1 MYEVKHTAAWK
12 FGVARIVLGLL
23 VACVAGSAQTTLQIA
38 PSTNNVV
45 YLGNTIGTPITGV
58 PLTQTNSNI
67 GTLVAE
73 TAPPYNWTFVSG
85 DLDGLTLLPQ
95 TTAYASAAIS
105 GIPAKLGTFTF
116 TLQVSDSG
124 TPAQTASQ
132 TYAINVILPPPLTSA
147 GPFPGGE
154 VGQPY
159 PTDITIIGGVPPYT
173 WSYAPG
179 SAPLPNGLQLV
190 ANPGQSIQPITGTPT
205 QAGTTTVGLQVTDS
219 NPNGPQSL
227 TLIVPLSVAYA
238 SVQTPPA
245 EGPSSLANTPQAI
258 ASGPDGAL
266 WFTSGAATGPL
277 DNSGAEL
284 YTIGRVTTNF
294 AFTTPSYALPDVV
307 SFGNLAPQQAFYM
320 VTGKDGNL
328 WYTSSDS
335 LGAISR
341 TGSVVTSVT
350 LPNPTANGETIV
362 VTPHQIAAGSDNSIW
377 FTGQGFGQTTF
388 ATYGFI
394 GRIDLSD
401 PNHAVQQFLIQQN
414 PGTAPEGIV
423 QGDDGAI
430 WFTDVGVDANGLQ
443 MALIGRMV
451 WDPVHKTA
459 KLSPPPACNANTP
472 ANLTLE
478 CPVPGT
484 TGYSNSSVSIASAPT
499 IALGPNHTLW
509 FTDNNSN
516 QIASITEDAQT
527 VHLYSVPTP
536 GQGINPGLSAI
547 TLGPDGAMWFT
558 ENSSVPGV
566 GRITTNGLITEFPN
580 PNSSNTSQSITAG
593 ADGALWFLDGFDVGR
608 IVPPLAF
615 ACFYATSAETGLQY
629 SSSCPVIA
637 GTGPYT
643 YSVTGAL
650 PPGVTLSAATGALVG
665 NAQATGQYQF
675 TITAKD
681 SGSPQETA
689 SQLVTITVAP
699 RPPLVLTC
707 NAPATGQVG
716 VAYSATCAASGGIA
730 PYTFVLSAGAL
741 PPGVSFN
748 TATGALSGTP
758 APNTYGTYSV
768 TVQATDAG
776 VPAFV
781 SQQVIT
787 IAVSPAPLTLSCN
800 LAGQAEVNVPYSRHC
815 VANGGVIPYN
825 FSIAGTGT
833 LPDGLSIDS
842 VAGTVSGTPFTA
854 ATFAFSVQV
863 SDSGTSAQNALKQI
877 VTNPYSITVL
887 PAQLGLTCDFSRPGV
902 VGSPYS
908 TTCVAANGTQPYTFS
923 LAAGSTLP
931 AGLSVNP
938 TTGVISGRPTT
949 AGSANFTLQVQDTST
964 PTLTAKQIVRFR
976 VASAV
981 LVITTTTLPN
991 GNVALPYSGNPLA
1004 EGGTGPYH
1012 WTLSSGSLP
1021 AGLGLNAGTGAVTGK
1036 PTLAGAYSFTLQVSD
1051 SSGTPATAVQ
1061 AFSGTIG
1068 GPVAPD
1074 FAEFALPTAS
1084 GVNGIV
1090 TGPDGALWFTTADQA
1105 AGNLIGRITSAG
1117 AITTLASPN
1126 ALSNNPKANGIAVGP
1141 DGNLWFSETDANSVG
1156 TVSPDGSTLVDFPL
1170 TESSPQQ
1177 IAAGADGNLWAT
1189 AFGSS
1194 AVIQVNPDGT
1204 AASPLSTP
1212 TAGSGPTG
1220 MVLGPDG
1227 ALWFTEQTAGAIGR
1241 VLPGGQPTEYS
1252 LGQGTHQP
1260 TSIAVGPDGA
1270 LWFTDTGA
1278 NSIGRIAVDGTITET
1293 VITTPGSGP
1302 QGIIAGADGAL
1313 YFTELTANQIG
1324 RITTDGQI
1332 TEFAAPTAASG
1343 LQGIALGPDG
1353 NLWFGE
1359 NSANKIGRFMFVS
1372 QEQITC
1378 TFPSSGIPVNSS
1390 YSASCA
1396 AALGTGPY
1404 TYSIVQGALP
1414 PGVTLSS
1421 STGAITG
1428 TVTLAGT
1435 YSYTVQALDSSA
1447 PAQVVIQQA
1456 PSFTVLPAPE
1466 ALTCTI
1472 PSTGVVATAYAG
1484 STCAPTGGTP
1494 PYAFAISTGTLPPGL
1509 ALDPALGA
1517 ITGTP
1522 TAPGTYGF
1530 TIQIT
1535 DAGSPA
1541 QVVTQSASISVQFGI
1556 VTGTGSPLFTVLGL
1570 PASQLDFSNITN
1582 LNLQLNQV
1590 SPTDLSGSVTLSF
1603 QAYANDAPSIITTN
1617 GYIDPALQF
1626 VDSSAK
1632 PLGLIYKFTIPAGS
1646 KTVGLPNIDPGSVA
1660 GTITASITFTGT
1672 TQPLGSIV
1680 IPQLAPVIE
1689 PGSVQITNVTSSGF
1703 DVELIATSDIRTL
1716 TFANFTFTPSQG
1728 STIQG
1733 FTAFQFDISQ
1743 ATADWFASPAGLSF
1757 GGNLSL
1763 TFPFTLTGPVTG
1775 IQSVT
1780 VVLDDGFGKSVPV
1793 TGNR

>member
-1 MYEVKHTAAWK
+1 MYKVKHTADWK
-12 FGVARIVLGLL
+12 VGVARILLGLL

-45 YLGNTIGTPITGV
+45 YLGNMIGTPITGV

-67 GTLVAE
+67 GSLVSD
-73 TAPPYNWTFVSG
+73 TTFPYNWTLVSG

-95 TTAYASAAIS
+95 TTAAGSLAVS
-105 GIPAKLGTFTF
+105 GTPAKLGTFTF
-116 TLQVSDSG
+116 TLQVTDGG
-124 TPAQTASQ
+124 TPTQTASQ
-132 TYAINVILPPPLTSA
+132 TYTINVILPPALTSA

-159 PTDITIIGGVPPYT
+159 PTGITITGGVPPYT

-205 QAGTTTVGLQVTDS
+205 KAGTTTVGLQVTDS
-219 NPNGPQSL
+219 NPNGTQSL

-238 SVQTPPA
+238 SVQTPPT
-245 EGPSSLANTPQAI
+245 EGPSSTANTPQAI
-258 ASGPDGAL
+258 TSGPNGAL
-266 WFTSGAATGPL
+266 WFTSNIANGPF
-277 DNSGAEL
+277 DNSGAEQ
-284 YTIGRVTTNF
+284 YTIGRITPSFV
-294 AFTTPSYALPDVV
+294 FTTPSYALPDVI
-307 SFGNLAPQQAFYM
+307 SFGTLAPQQANYI
-320 VTGKDGNL
+320 VTARDGNL
-328 WYTSSDS
+328 WYTSSGS

-341 TGSVVTSVT
+341 SGSVVSSVI
-350 LPNPTANGETIV
+350 LPNPTANGET
-362 VTPHQIAAGSDNSIW
+362 VTVFPHQVAAGSDNSIW
-377 FTGQGFGQTTF
+377 FTVQGFGQTTS
-388 ATYGFI
+388 APYGFI

-401 PNHAVQQFLIQQN
+401 PNHTVQQFLVTQN
-414 PGTAPEGIV
+414 ALTAPEGIV
-423 QGDDGAI
+423 LGEDGAI
-430 WFTDVGVDANGLQ
+430 WFTDVGVDMNGLP
-443 MALIGRMV
+443 IGLVGRIL

-459 KLSPPPACNANTP
+459 TLSPPAACNANTS
-472 ANLTLE
+472 ANPTLE
-478 CPVPGT
+478 CQLPGT
-484 TGYSNSSVSIASAPT
+484 TGYSNSSVSISSAPT
-499 IALGPNHTLW
+499 ITLGPNHTLW

-516 QIASITEDAQT
+516 QIGSISEDGQT

-566 GRITTNGLITEFPN
+566 GRITANGLITEFPN
-580 PNSSNTSQSITAG
+580 PNSSNTPQSITAG
-593 ADGALWFLDGFDVGR
+593 PDGALWFVDGADVGR

-643 YSVTGAL
+643 YSITGAL
-650 PPGVTLSAATGALVG
+650 PPGITLNTATGALVG

-707 NAPATGQVG
+707 NAPVTGIVG
-716 VAYSATCAASGGIA
+716 VAYSATCATSGGIA
-730 PYTFVLSAGAL
+730 PYTFALAAGAL

-748 TATGALSGTP
+748 VTTGALSGTP

-787 IAVSPAPLTLSCN
+787 IAVSPALLTLSCN
-800 LAGQAEVNVPYSRHC
+800 LAGQAVVNVPYSRHC
-815 VANGGVIPYN
+815 IASGGVIPYS
-825 FSIAGTGT
+825 FSITGNGT
-833 LPDGLSIDS
+833 LPAGLSIDQS
-842 VAGTVSGTPFTA
+842 AGTISGIPNTTGA
-854 ATFAFSVQV
+854 SAFSVLV

-877 VTNPYSITVL
+877 VTNLYSITVL
-887 PAQLGLTCDFSRPGV
+887 PVQLGLTCDFSRPGV

-908 TTCVAANGTQPYTFS
+908 TACVAVNGTQPYTFS
-923 LAAGSTLP
+923 LAAGTALP
-931 AGLSVNP
+931 TGLSINP
-938 TTGVISGRPTT
+938 TTGVVSGRPTT
-949 AGSANFTLQVQDTST
+949 ASSNNFTLQVQDTSI
-964 PTLTAKQIVRFR
+964 PALAAKQIVRFR

-981 LVITTTTLPN
+981 LVITTVRLPN

-1012 WTLSSGSLP
+1012 WTLSAGSLP
-1021 AGLGLNAGTGAVTGK
+1021 TGLALNASTGAVTGK

-1068 GPVAPD
+1068 GPVAPN

-1090 TGPDGALWFTTADQA
+1090 TGPDGALWFTTTDQA
-1105 AGNLIGRITSAG
+1105 AGNLIGRITTAG

-1126 ALSNNPKANGIAVGP
+1126 ALSNNLKANGIAVGP
-1141 DGNLWFSETDANSVG
+1141 DGNLWFSETDANSLG
-1156 TVSPDGSTLVDFPL
+1156 AVSPDGSTLIDFPL

-1212 TAGSGPTG
+1212 TAGSGPVG
-1220 MVLGPDG
+1220 IVLGPDG
-1227 ALWFTEQTAGAIGR
+1227 ALWFTEQSAGAIGR
-1241 VLPGGQPTEYS
+1241 VLPGGQTTEYS
-1252 LGQGTHQP
+1252 LGQGTHRP

-1270 LWFTDTGA
+1270 MWFTDTGA
-1278 NSIGRIAVDGTITET
+1278 NSIGRIAIDGTITEAL
-1293 VITTPGSGP
+1293 VTTAASGP

-1332 TEFAAPTAASG
+1332 TEFTTPTAASG

-1372 QEQITC
+1372 QEQLNC
-1378 TFPSSGIPVNSS
+1378 TFPASGIPVNSS
-1390 YSASCA
+1390 YSASCT

-1404 TYSIVQGALP
+1404 TYSIVQGILP

-1421 STGAITG
+1421 STGTITG
-1428 TVTLAGT
+1428 SVTQAGT
-1435 YSYTVQALDSSA
+1435 YSYTVQAIDSSV
-1447 PAQVVIQQA
+1447 PAQVVTQQT
-1456 PSFTVLPAPE
+1456 PSLTVLPTPE
-1466 ALTCTI
+1466 ALTCTV
-1472 PSTGVVATAYAG
+1472 PGTGVVGTPYAG
-1484 STCAPTGGTP
+1484 STCTPTGGTP
-1494 PYAFAISTGTLPPGL
+1494 PYTFAISTGSLPPGL
-1509 ALDPALGA
+1509 ALDPIAGA
-1517 ITGTP
+1517 INGTP
-1522 TAPGTYGF
+1522 TAPGAYTF

-1535 DAGSPA
+1535 DSGSPT
-1541 QVVTQSASISVQFGI
+1541 QVVTQNASVIVQFGI
-1556 VTGTGSPLFTVLGL
+1556 VTGTGSPLFTMLGL
-1570 PASQLDFSNITN
+1570 PASQLDFTNIGN
-1582 LNLQLNQV
+1582 LSLQLNQV

-1646 KTVGLPNIDPGSVA
+1646 TTVALPNIDPGSVA

-1672 TQPLGSIV
+1672 TQPLSSVV
-1680 IPQLAPVIE
+1680 IPQVAPVIE

-1703 DVELIATSDIRTL
+1703 NVELIATSDIRTL
-1716 TFANFTFTPSQG
+1716 TFANFTFAPSQG

-1733 FTAFQFDISQ
+1733 FTTFQFDISQ
-1743 ATADWFASPAGLSF
+1743 ATGDWFASPAGLSF

-1763 TFPFTLTGPVTG
+1763 TFPFTLTGPVAG

-1780 VVLDDGFGKSVPV
+1780 VVLDDGSGKSVPV